1 MAFRRTSRLAA
12 NRRGAAAIEYA
23 LLLPVLLLFMLGII
37 DVGRLMWTY
46 TTLSRA
52 VDAAARCGAINAD
65 AASPTACQSNAA
77 IQARA
82 VTEAWGLTITSA
94 AFTVTRPSC
103 GVQVRGAYSFVSII
117 PGIGRPAPMGTLALS
132 ATACYPV
139 KLP

>member
-1 MAFRRTSRLAA
+1 MAFRGTWRFRSS
-12 NRRGAAAIEYA
+12 RRGVAAIEYA
-23 LLLPVLLLFMLGII
+23 LLLPVLLLFVLGII

-65 AASPTACQSNAA
+65 ASSPTACQNAAA

-82 VTEAWGLTITSA
+82 VTEAWGLNITSS

-103 GVQVRGAYSFVSII
+103 GVQVNAVYPFVSII
-117 PGIGRPAPMGTLALS
+117 PGFGTAAPWGTLTLL

-139 KLP
+139 KVP